1 MAAMTAKT
9 GTVMDRFESPPCA
22 DLLGWR
28 MLEARPEDGWVKVAF
43 EGRPEFL
50 NPAGFVQ
57 GGFLSAML
65 DDVMGPAVLLMTGGA
80 TYTVTV
86 DLHVSFLGPAKPGPI
101 VGEGR
106 VVQLGKSIGFVEGSL
121 QDAAGT
127 LLARATSTVRLVPAE
142 KALALV

>member
-1 MAAMTAKT
+1 MAAMTAET
-9 GTVMDRFESPPCA
+9 GTVMDRFERPPCA

-28 MLEARPEDGWVKVAF
+28 MLEAKPEVGWVKVAF
-43 EGRPEFL
+43 EGRPEFR

-80 TYTVTV
+80 TYTVTI
-86 DLHVSFLGPAKPGPI
+86 DLHVSFLAPAKPGPI

-121 QDAAGT
+121 RDAAGA
-127 LLARATSTVRLVPAE
+127 LLARATSTVRLIPAE
-142 KALALV
+142 KALA